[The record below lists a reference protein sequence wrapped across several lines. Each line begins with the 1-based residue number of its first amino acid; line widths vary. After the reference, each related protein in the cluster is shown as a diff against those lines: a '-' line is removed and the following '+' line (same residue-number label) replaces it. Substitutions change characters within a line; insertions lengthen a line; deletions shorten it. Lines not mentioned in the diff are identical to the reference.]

1 MTCQPLTQTK
11 GRSGERAFSLVEMLI
26 AAGVATIVLTMTM
39 TIYIFGLRSFA
50 AIGNYA
56 VMDSKSRQ
64 ALDLMLKEVRQASK
78 VVGFQTTG
86 TTRWLSVA
94 STNAPAATNT
104 FTWDSTTGLFTWAK
118 TGQATRTLL
127 TGCSQWSFGCYLR
140 APDANGNFV
149 ATTDGT
155 RTKLINMSWSCSRT
169 NVWRVN
175 TESVVTAEVVHRNLQ
190 Q

>member
-1 MTCQPLTQTK
+1 MIDRPSNPTK
-11 GRSGERAFSLVEMLI
+11 SNRQAGAFSLVEMLI

-39 TIYIFGLRSFA
+39 TIYMFGLRSFA

-94 STNAPAATNT
+94 STNSPAATNT
-104 FTWDSTTGLFTWAK
+104 FTWDSTTSLFTWAK

-127 TGCSQWSFGCYLR
+127 TGCSQWSFGCYMR

-149 ATTDGT
+149 ATTDGA

-169 NVWRVN
+169 NAFKVN
-175 TESVVTAEVVHRNLQ
+175 TESMVTAEVVLRNLQ
-190 Q
+190 E